1 MPIHTLSRPTHT
13 PTQQQ
18 RPWPS
23 PTGVLVEPRPGE
35 WC

>member
-13 PTQQQ
+13 PTQQ

-23 PTGVLVEPRPGE
+23 PTVVLVEPRPGE

>member
-1 MPIHTLSRPTHT
+1 MPIDIISTPTHEHA
-13 PTQQQ
+13 QHQ

-23 PTGVLVEPRPGE
+23 PTAVLVEPRPGE